1 MGQMFMRAI
10 LCNFFVC
17 LGVLCGIKLKSETG
31 KFLMIVMCISAFV
44 FSGFEHCIANMG
56 IFVISLNLVD
66 GVSVGLMLKS
76 MLIVTIGN
84 MVGGALLLAWPL
96 RKMSADK

>member
-1 MGQMFMRAI
+1 
-10 LCNFFVC
+10 
-17 LGVLCGIKLKSETG
+17 
-31 KFLMIVMCISAFV
+31 
-44 FSGFEHCIANMG
+44 MG

-66 GVSVGLMLKS
+66 GVSVGLTLKS